1 MAMSPLLEGFRTLP
15 PYGLGAVLVLLLYA
29 LQSEIRF
36 GARARS
42 HSTGVSDRGSTLA
55 VSLAALVPVLGFVL
69 AMKAA
74 TNPWIPEWFRNPLLP
89 GMPVTAW
96 AGVLLGGFGFVVR
109 IWAVLTLRERY
120 TRTLLTHDQHA
131 VERSGP
137 YRWIRH
143 PGYLGSLL
151 CLNGVAMASGS
162 LLVLLT
168 SLLTTF
174 LAYAYRIRV
183 EDEMLVQTFGETYA
197 AYRRDVGA
205 LIPFLR

>member
-1 MAMSPLLEGFRTLP
+1 MSQLLEGFTTLP
-15 PYGLGAVLVLLLYA
+15 PYALGGAMVLVLYA
-29 LQSEIRF
+29 LQAEVRF
-36 GARARS
+36 GTRARS
-42 HSTGVSDRGSTLA
+42 LSTGASDRGSTLA
-55 VSLAALVPVLGFVL
+55 LSLAAMVPVFGFVL

-74 TNPWIPEWFRNPLLP
+74 TNPWIPEWFRTPSLP

-96 AGVLLGGFGFVVR
+96 VGVLLGGMGLVVR
-109 IWAVLTLRERY
+109 MWSVLTLRERY

-137 YRWIRH
+137 YRWVRH

-151 CLNGVAMASGS
+151 CLNGLAMASGNLVTLLAS
-162 LLVLLT
+162 LLI
-168 SLLTTF
+168 TF

-183 EDEMLVQTFGETYA
+183 EDEMLVQAFGETYA